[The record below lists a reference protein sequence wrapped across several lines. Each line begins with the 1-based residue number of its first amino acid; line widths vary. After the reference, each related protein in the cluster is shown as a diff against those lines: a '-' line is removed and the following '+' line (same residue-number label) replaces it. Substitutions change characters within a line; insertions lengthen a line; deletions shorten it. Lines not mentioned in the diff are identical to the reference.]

1 MTEGK
6 TILLADDSRLV
17 RTVIG
22 RALEGRGYRVLLAE
36 DGLAAVE
43 QAWARLPDLVL
54 LDVNMP
60 RMNGYQV
67 ARLLRSEARTAD
79 IPVVILSS
87 REAAGDIFWGLE
99 AGADAYVTKSAG
111 ELVLLSTVARL
122 LQERGRSRRAGPAP
136 MTARPEESLDVL
148 ARLNQ
153 LLDQKLFEA
162 TVLNQIGEL
171 AAELRDY
178 RRAAERA
185 GQLLARV
192 LDYQVCGLL
201 FLHAEPVEGLMIARG
216 QVAVTEQAVRERLL
230 TPLAAEILA
239 DLPPPAALPLTVV
252 RIEGSV
258 DADEPQLW
266 RELALGDEPDL
277 LGSFCVLGRA
287 PAPQRGDNREWLRTL
302 ALHLFTAL
310 DNARLYARLRETAIT
325 DGLTGVF
332 NRRYFADQFARL
344 CQRCAP
350 ERRPLSVILLDVD
363 HFKRLNDTLGHQAG
377 DAALRELGS
386 VLREA
391 LRPNDFAARY
401 GGEEF
406 AVVLLDTDEG
416 QAVQLAER
424 LRRTLRERWA
434 RAGLWHLT
442 ASAGVATAPTHGPHE
457 PETLLALAD
466 RALYAAKARGRDRTV
481 SARDASPT
489 ATEQ

>member
-1 MTEGK
+1 MSDGQ

-17 RTVIG
+17 RTVIA

-43 QAWARLPDLVL
+43 QAWAKLPDLVL
-54 LDVNMP
+54 LDVDMP

-79 IPVVILSS
+79 IPIVILSS

-111 ELVLLSTVARL
+111 EVSLLSTVARVL
-122 LQERGRSRRAGPAP
+122 HDRGATRPPGPRP
-136 MTARPEESLDVL
+136 EPPRPEESLDVL

-162 TVLNQIGEL
+162 TVLNQIGQL
-171 AAELRDY
+171 ATDLRDY

-201 FLHAEPVEGLMIARG
+201 FLQADPVEGLVIVRG
-216 QVAVTEQAVRERLL
+216 QAPFDEQAVRARLL
-230 TPLAAEILA
+230 APLGPEIVA
-239 DLPPPAALPLTVV
+239 DLPPPAALPLTVA

-258 DADEPQLW
+258 DADEPLLW
-266 RELALGDEPDL
+266 RDLVLGDQPDL
-277 LGSFCVLGRA
+277 MGSFCVLVRA
-287 PAPQRGDNREWLRTL
+287 PAPQRGENREWLRTV

-325 DGLTGVF
+325 DALTGVF
-332 NRRYFADQFARL
+332 NRRYFADQFTRL
-344 CQRCAP
+344 CQRCAQDQ
-350 ERRPLSVILLDVD
+350 RPLSVILLDVD

-377 DAALRELGS
+377 DLALRELGAT
-386 VLREA
+386 LRDT
-391 LRPNDFAARY
+391 LRPTDFAARY

-406 AVVLLDTDEG
+406 AVVLQETDAA
-416 QAVQLAER
+416 QAFQLAER
-424 LRRTLRERWA
+424 LRRVLSERWA
-434 RAGLWHLT
+434 QAGLGPLT
-442 ASAGVATAPTHGPHE
+442 ASAGVATAPTHAPHD
-457 PETLLALAD
+457 PEAILAQAD
-466 RALYAAKARGRDRTV
+466 RALYAAKAGGRDRVV
-481 SARDASPT
+481 SAGGPT
-489 ATEQ
+489 AVTTS